1 MTGQP
6 GGGGAVVETVAGTR
20 HELNAVAEGTGTL
33 APSGGKLFGRH
44 LREAVAAELGVELPR
59 EERKTDVLA
68 VVDGRVHQRL
78 ATGHRTRGRPVVGIV
93 GGQTLRAISALGDAE
108 DVEAQGIDVGRSEGV
123 LQQLL
128 PCPLF
133 RGLIP
138 AIPRAGA
145 GNAGNEI
152 DRGIVCKS

>member
-1 MTGQP
+1 MGGQP
-6 GGGGAVVETVAGTR
+6 RGGGAVVETVAGTR
-20 HELNAVAEGTGTL
+20 HELNAVAEGAGTL

-59 EERKTDVLA
+59 EERKADVLA
-68 VVDGRVHQRL
+68 VVDGCVHQWL

-93 GGQTLRAISALGDAE
+93 GGQTLRAVSALGDAE
-108 DVEAQGIDVGRSEGV
+108 DVEAQGVDVGRSEGV

-138 AIPRAGA
+138 AVPRTGA